1 MGYRIDYP
9 GVGKGKKTRRPRRAM
24 LTGVAFF
31 LFLWLVHRFWPEGWQ
46 VLSGVLWPKNTA
58 VAVQTLVEQ
67 LKTGTS
73 AAEALAVFCQSLV
86 EGSGEMVP

>member
-9 GVGKGKKTRRPRRAM
+9 GVGKRKKTRRPRRAM

-31 LFLWLVHRFWPEGWQ
+31 LFLWLVRRFWAEGWQ
-46 VLSGVLWPKNTA
+46 ILTNVLWPKNA
-58 VAVQTLVEQ
+58 ASAVQTLVAQ